1 MPAQVRHKKHKS
13 LLKSLFLS
21 KKYHRLASPASVP
34 SIRETAEQALEELD
48 AALSGISVHALRP
61 RARSTFVN
69 VFRHYVLPK
78 LSSQL
83 SLSGATILGF
93 HTSYHCAH
101 MSVPAAFASTP
112 TPTSPAIA
120 LPSDDNDN
128 ETDTDANS
136 VLAAVVMLLVDLA
149 VRATIR
155 VVHASGMHRAACISH
170 CGLSWLREHFGRGGS
185 WLAAGKVDNG
195 ERSM

>member
-21 KKYHRLASPASVP
+21 KKYHCLASPASVP

-48 AALSGISVHALRP
+48 AALSGISAHALRP
-61 RARSTFVN
+61 RARSTERAPSGPRARMN
-69 VFRHYVLPK
+69 ELIQLPEA
-78 LSSQL
+78 S
-83 SLSGATILGF
+83 
-93 HTSYHCAH
+93 TSYHCAH

-170 CGLSWLREHFGRGGS
+170 CGLSWLREHFSRGGS

>member
-1 MPAQVRHKKHKS
+1 MQPCRAFRRMHCGQGRDPRPS
-13 LLKSLFLS
+13 TSFATTSCPSYPPNFPSWGLLYSGFS
-21 KKYHRLASPASVP
+21 ERAP
-34 SIRETAEQALEELD
+34 S
-48 AALSGISVHALRP
+48 GP
-61 RARSTFVN
+61 RARMN
-69 VFRHYVLPK
+69 ELIQLPEASA
-78 LSSQL
+78 L
-83 SLSGATILGF
+83 
-93 HTSYHCAH
+93 YHCAH

-112 TPTSPAIA
+112 TLTSPAIA

-136 VLAAVVMLLVDLA
+136 VLAAVVVLLVDLVDLA

-170 CGLSWLREHFGRGGS
+170 CGLSWLREHLGRGGS
-185 WLAAGKVDNG
+185 RLAAGKVDNG